1 MDAARGG
8 MLEPHTCMLPFL
20 NLTLIV
26 VVFCRCWNNA
36 DASSLL
42 YEPPYTEPYVRWCGR
57 TAEVTPPP
65 TRLADPPTKT
75 ISPSECE
82 LFLHAQRRSPFP
94 PSSPLRVAAAQ
105 PSCRAIRSRARAT
118 NLWCDRGAH
127 PLRAPLPRAPLS
139 A

>member
-8 MLEPHTCMLPFL
+8 MPEPHTCMLPFL

-26 VVFCRCWNNA
+26 VVFSHCWNSV

-65 TRLADPPTKT
+65 TRFKSVLKFRVHPWLNFSFSDRLRVIQKAK
-75 ISPSECE
+75 S
-82 LFLHAQRRSPFP
+82 F
-94 PSSPLRVAAAQ
+94 SPLTG
-105 PSCRAIRSRARAT
+105 PT
-118 NLWCDRGAH
+118 
-127 PLRAPLPRAPLS
+127 
-139 A
+139 

>member
-26 VVFCRCWNNA
+26 VVFCHCWNNA

-65 TRLADPPTKT
+65 TLL
-75 ISPSECE
+75 EN
-82 LFLHAQRRSPFP
+82 
-94 PSSPLRVAAAQ
+94 SSPQHQAMERFAVTVIQAREKLPQ
-105 PSCRAIRSRARAT
+105 PLAT
-118 NLWCDRGAH
+118 QLTRGG
-127 PLRAPLPRAPLS
+127 R
-139 A
+139 

>member
-8 MLEPHTCMLPFL
+8 MLVPRTCMLPFL

-26 VVFCRCWNNA
+26 VVFRHCWNSA

-65 TRLADPPTKT
+65 TLLSSTFHASRRNLCASLIAVHGAPTPCWKR
-75 ISPSECE
+75 I
-82 LFLHAQRRSPFP
+82 A
-94 PSSPLRVAAAQ
+94 
-105 PSCRAIRSRARAT
+105 
-118 NLWCDRGAH
+118 
-127 PLRAPLPRAPLS
+127 LS
-139 A
+139 K